1 MTPEHNEE
9 IPLLQTRN
17 LSKSFGNV
25 DALIDVDFTL
35 REGEVHALLG
45 ENGAGKSTLIK
56 LITGVHKPDFGQ
68 ILLNGSVIEV
78 NNPNDAQKIG
88 ISPVYQEI
96 NLIPTLSVAE
106 NIYLGRQPMRAGFI
120 NTGEMNEKA
129 RVMLQ
134 NYYLNIDVT
143 RTLSSFSIAVQQ
155 LVAIARG
162 IDMSAKVLIL
172 DEPTA
177 SLDRKE
183 VEILFEVIRTLK
195 DKGIGIILIT
205 HFLNQVYEISDR
217 ITVLRNGR
225 KVGEH
230 KTQDLPRVELIAN
243 MLGHDLYEQLGQSE
257 SNGNSVDK
265 EGDVFIEVQNLAR
278 KGLIEPINLT
288 IKKGEAV
295 GLAGLLGSGR
305 TETALLLF
313 GIKNHDQGQVLVNG
327 NPINLNN
334 PRQAIQH
341 GFALCPEDRKSEGI
355 IGSLT
360 VRENIVLALQAKR
373 GWFDYVSRS
382 QQDELTAEMI
392 KALQIHPPDPEL
404 PAGQLSGG
412 NQQKLILARWLV
424 SNPEFLI
431 LDEPTRGIDVGAH
444 AEIIALIKRLC
455 KEGISL
461 LVISSELAEIVDY
474 SDRVIVLRDRQ
485 QVKELIGEDI
495 NENAIMKAIAERD
508 NV

>member
-1 MTPEHNEE
+1 MTPEQNEG
-9 IPLLQTRN
+9 IPLLQTKN

-35 REGEVHALLG
+35 LEGEVHALLG

-56 LITGVHKPDFGQ
+56 LITGVHKPDSGQ
-68 ILLNGSVIEV
+68 ILLNGKVIEV
-78 NNPNDAQKIG
+78 NNPNDAQKKG

-120 NTGEMNEKA
+120 NTAEMNEKA

-134 NYYLNIDVT
+134 NYYINIDVT
-143 RTLSSFSIAVQQ
+143 RTLSSFSIAIQQ

-183 VEILFEVIRTLK
+183 VDILFEVIRTLK
-195 DKGIGIILIT
+195 DQGIGIILIT

-217 ITVLRNGR
+217 ITILRNGR

-230 KTQDLPRVELIAN
+230 KTQDLPRVELISN
-243 MLGHDLYEQLGQSE
+243 MLGHDLYEQLGQSA
-257 SNGNSVDK
+257 SNGNDTSK
-265 EGDVFIEVQNLAR
+265 EGDVFIEVQNLAQ
-278 KGLIEPINLT
+278 KGLIEPINLS

-313 GIKNHDQGQVLVNG
+313 GIKNHDQGQILVNG
-327 NPINLNN
+327 NPIKLNN

-360 VRENIVLALQAKR
+360 VRENIILALQAKR

-392 KALQIHPPDPEL
+392 KALQIHPPDPDL

-455 KEGISL
+455 EEGISL

-485 QVKELIGEDI
+485 QVKELVGEDV
-495 NENAIMKAIAERD
+495 NENAIMEAIAERD

>member
-1 MTPEHNEE
+1 MTPEYEE
-9 IPLLQTRN
+9 GIPLLQTRN
-17 LSKSFGNV
+17 LSKSFGNI

-35 REGEVHALLG
+35 HSGEVHALLG

-56 LITGVHKPDFGQ
+56 LMTGVHKPDSGQ
-68 ILLNGSVIEV
+68 ILLNGNVIEV
-78 NNPNDAQKIG
+78 NNPNDAQKKG

-106 NIYLGRQPMRAGFI
+106 NIYLGRQPMRMGFI
-120 NTGEMNEKA
+120 NTREMNEKA
-129 RVMLQ
+129 RVLLQ
-134 NYYLNIDVT
+134 YYYINIDTT
-143 RTLSSFSIAVQQ
+143 RTLSSFSIAIQQ

-183 VEILFEVIRTLK
+183 VEILFEVIRTLQE
-195 DKGIGIILIT
+195 KGVGIILIT
-205 HFLNQVYEISDR
+205 HFLDQVYEISDR
-217 ITVLRNGR
+217 ITILRNGR

-230 KTQDLPRVELIAN
+230 KTQDLPRVELISK

-257 SNGNSVDK
+257 SNDNSAGK
-265 EGDVFIEVQNLAR
+265 EQDVFIEAQNLAQ

-305 TETALLLF
+305 TETALLMF

-327 NPINLNN
+327 VPIKLNN
-334 PRQAIQH
+334 PQQAIQH
-341 GFALCPEDRKSEGI
+341 GFALCPEDRKTEGI
-355 IGSLT
+355 IGDLT
-360 VRENIVLALQAKR
+360 VRENIILALQAKR

-382 QQDELTAEMI
+382 QQDALASEMI
-392 KALQIHPPDPEL
+392 KALQIHPPDPDI

-424 SNPEFLI
+424 SNPDFLI

-455 KEGISL
+455 SEGISL

-485 QVKELIGEDI
+485 QVKELVGDEIS
-495 NENAIMKAIAERD
+495 ENAIMQAIAERD